1 MDQDS
6 FDFIP
11 LKIDPQTKEVT
22 SAHPS
27 RTLDAELAELY
38 TMSRALV
45 QLVENPMGVPPPPI
59 PVNPKRSAGVTK
71 LRDAANA
78 EFRKGKYEEAGKLY
92 TMGLQMALARP
103 PWERSQVVR
112 DEVSALFANRAQTC
126 MALRRWAEG
135 GVDAE
140 ASVEAKR
147 VGNAKAWWRRGK
159 CLLEMGRLGEARE
172 WVGRGLEVEGEE
184 GELVALLKEIDE
196 RLGREK
202 EKA

>member
-6 FDFIP
+6 FDFIS
-11 LKIDPQTKEVT
+11 LTIDPQTKAISST
-22 SAHPS
+22 HAS
-27 RTLDAELAELY
+27 RTLAAELAELN

-45 QLVENPMGVPPPPI
+45 TLVENPMGVPPPPI

-71 LRDAANA
+71 LRDAANG
-78 EFRKGKYEEAGKLY
+78 EFRKGRYDEAGKLY

-147 VGNAKAWWRRGK
+147 VGNAKAWWRRGR
-159 CLLEMGRLGEARE
+159 CLVEMGRLGEARE

-184 GELVALLKEIDE
+184 GELMALLKEIDE
-196 RLGREK
+196 RLKKQK